1 MEFKLMEFLCNI
13 DFSLTDQQV
22 YQYITL
28 PLIIFFARICDV
40 SLGTLRIVFVSKGKK
55 NIAPFLGFF
64 ELLIWIVVISELF
77 KTADSIMCYFAYAGG
92 YAAGNFIGMNIEE
105 RIALGTQ
112 QIQVFTSKE
121 IAPLQK
127 NLNDAGFGTTVV
139 EGDGS
144 AGKTKI
150 LYTVI
155 NRKTFSKAEKI
166 LRDFD
171 PLIFYV
177 IEDVRLVKSGIFP
190 TAMHNRP
197 FHRLFW
203 RSRPGK

>member
-1 MEFKLMEFLCNI
+1 MA
-13 DFSLTDQQV
+13 DFQV
-22 YQYITL
+22 YQYVVL

-55 NIAPFLGFF
+55 KIAPFLGFF
-64 ELLIWIVVISELF
+64 ELFIWIAVINEIF
-77 KTADSIMCYFAYAGG
+77 KNVDSSSLVCYFAYAGG

-105 RIALGTQ
+105 RIAIGTQ
-112 QIQVFTSKE
+112 LIKVFSSKN
-121 IAPLQK
+121 ITPLQK
-127 NLNDAGFGTTVV
+127 CLNEAGFGTTIV

-144 AGKTKI
+144 AGKVTI

-155 NRKTFSKAEKI
+155 NRKTYEQARKI
-166 LRDFD
+166 LMEFD
-171 PLIFYV
+171 PMIFYV

-190 TAMHNRP
+190 QAKHDSHFNR
-197 FHRLFW
+197 FFW

>member
-1 MEFKLMEFLCNI
+1 M
-13 DFSLTDQQV
+13 TDQQI
-22 YQYITL
+22 YQYIVL
-28 PLIIFFARICDV
+28 PAIIFFARICDV

-64 ELLIWIVVISELF
+64 ELLIWIIVISEIL
-77 KTADSIMCYFAYAGG
+77 KNVNSMVGYVAYAGG
-92 YAAGNFIGMNIEE
+92 YATGNYIGMMIEE

-112 QIQVFTSKE
+112 LLKVFSAKD
-121 IAPLQK
+121 ISALQK
-127 NLNDAGFGTTVV
+127 SMSERGFGVTVV

-144 AGKTKI
+144 AGKVKI

-155 NRKTFSKAEKI
+155 DRKSFEQVERI
-166 LRDFD
+166 LTDFD
-171 PLIFYV
+171 PAIFYV

-190 TAMHNRP
+190 VTVHNKP
-197 FHRLFW
+197 FHRFFW

>member
-1 MEFKLMEFLCNI
+1 M
-13 DFSLTDQQV
+13 TDQQI
-22 YQYITL
+22 YQYVVL

-55 NIAPFLGFF
+55 NIAPILGFF
-64 ELLIWIVVISELF
+64 EVFIWIVVISQIL
-77 KTADSIMCYFAYAGG
+77 KNVDSLIGFLAYAGG
-92 YAAGNFIGMNIEE
+92 YAAGNYVGMLIEE

-112 QIQVFTSKE
+112 LIKVFSSKDVTS
-121 IAPLQK
+121 LQK
-127 NLNDAGFGTTVV
+127 CLNAAGFGTTVV

-144 AGKTKI
+144 SGKVKI

-155 NRKTFSKAEKI
+155 NRKTFEQARKI
-166 LRDFD
+166 LIEFD
-171 PLIFYV
+171 PHILYV

-190 TAMHNRP
+190 ETRHDRP
-197 FHRLFW
+197 FQRFFW

>member
-1 MEFKLMEFLCNI
+1 MSEYQI
-13 DFSLTDQQV
+13 
-22 YQYITL
+22 YQYIVL

-40 SLGTLRIVFVSKGKK
+40 SLGTMRIVFVSKGRK

-64 ELLIWIVVISELF
+64 ELFIWIVVISEVF
-77 KTADSIMCYFAYAGG
+77 KHADSIVCYIAYAGG

-105 RIALGTQ
+105 RIAIGSQL
-112 QIQVFTSKE
+112 IQVFTSKD
-121 IAPLQK
+121 IVPLQK
-127 NLNDAGFGTTVV
+127 SLNEAGFGTTVV
-139 EGDGS
+139 DGDGS

-155 NRKTFSKAEKI
+155 NRKTITQAEKI
-166 LRDFD
+166 FKEFD

-190 TAMHNRP
+190 QRQYNRP

>member
-1 MEFKLMEFLCNI
+1 M
-13 DFSLTDQQV
+13 TDHQL
-22 YQYITL
+22 YQYIVL

-40 SLGTLRIVFVSKGKK
+40 SLGTMRIVFVSKGKK
-55 NIAPFLGFF
+55 NIAPILGFF
-64 ELLIWIVVISELF
+64 ELFIWIVVISEIF
-77 KTADSIMCYFAYAGG
+77 KNADSMVCYIVYAGG

-105 RIALGTQ
+105 RLAIGTQ
-112 QIQVFTSKE
+112 LIQVFTPKD

-127 NLNDAGFGTTVV
+127 CLNEAGFGTTVV

-144 AGKTKI
+144 AGKTNI

-155 NRKTFSKAEKI
+155 NRKTFTKAEKI
-166 LRDFD
+166 LKEFD
-171 PLIFYV
+171 PFIFYV

-190 TAMHNRP
+190 HAKHNKP
-197 FHRLFW
+197 FHRAFW

>member
-1 MEFKLMEFLCNI
+1 M
-13 DFSLTDQQV
+13 TDPQI
-22 YQYITL
+22 YQYVVL

-55 NIAPFLGFF
+55 SIAPILGFF
-64 ELLIWIVVISELF
+64 EVFIWIVVISQIL
-77 KTADSIMCYFAYAGG
+77 KNVDSLIGFLAYAGG
-92 YAAGNFIGMNIEE
+92 YAAGNYAGMIIEE

-112 QIQVFTSKE
+112 LIKVFSSKDVT
-121 IAPLQK
+121 PLQK
-127 NLNDAGFGTTVV
+127 RLNADGFGTTVV
-139 EGDGS
+139 DGDGS
-144 AGKTKI
+144 SGKVKI

-155 NRKTFSKAEKI
+155 NRKTFEQARKI
-166 LRDFD
+166 LIEFD

-190 TAMHNRP
+190 ETRHDRP
-197 FHRLFW
+197 LQRFFW

>member
-1 MEFKLMEFLCNI
+1 MEFLNFEFDPKI
-13 DFSLTDQQV
+13 
-22 YQYITL
+22 YQYVIL

-40 SLGTLRIVFVSKGKK
+40 SLGTMRIVFVSKGKK

-64 ELLIWIVVISELF
+64 ELFIWIVVISEIF
-77 KTADSIMCYFAYAGG
+77 KNADSIVCYIA
-92 YAAGNFIGMNIEE
+92 YAAGYATGNYIGMRIEE
-105 RIALGTQ
+105 RIAIGSQL
-112 QIQVFTSKE
+112 IQVFSSKD
-121 IAPLQK
+121 IVPLQK
-127 NLNDAGFGTTVV
+127 CLNEAGFGTTVV

-144 AGKTKI
+144 AGKTNI

-155 NRKTFSKAEKI
+155 NRKTFAQAEKI
-166 LRDFD
+166 LKEFD
-171 PLIFYV
+171 PQIFYV

-190 TAMHNRP
+190 QGKYNRA